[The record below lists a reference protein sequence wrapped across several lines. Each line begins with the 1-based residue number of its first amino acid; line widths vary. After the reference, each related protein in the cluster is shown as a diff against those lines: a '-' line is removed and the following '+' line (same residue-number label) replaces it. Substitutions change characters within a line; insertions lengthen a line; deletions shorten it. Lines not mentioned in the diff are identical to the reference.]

1 MGKQANSI
9 ALNSGQI
16 GMHVSRTEVL
26 QVYLE
31 TLEDTSH
38 ETLEDQLV
46 LLGPNVGRW
55 TCSWD
60 QINSEM
66 LHVT

>member
-26 QVYLE
+26 QVY
-31 TLEDTSH
+31 TSSR

-46 LLGPNVGRW
+46 LLGPNVGCW